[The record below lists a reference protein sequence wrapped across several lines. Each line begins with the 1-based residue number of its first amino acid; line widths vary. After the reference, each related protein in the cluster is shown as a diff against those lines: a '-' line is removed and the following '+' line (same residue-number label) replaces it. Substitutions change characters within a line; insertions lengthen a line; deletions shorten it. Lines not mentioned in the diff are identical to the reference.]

1 MGEMQVIQGTD
12 HFKKNTFN
20 ELAIILSLDVKYL

>member
-1 MGEMQVIQGTD
+1 MGAMQVIHGTD

-20 ELAIILSLDVKYL
+20 VLAIILSLDVKYL